1 MYIRDTIVAPATA
14 PGAGAVAIVRL
25 SGPLALAILQ
35 AIWKPSHPGDLRPRR
50 IYFGHVIDPENGALL
65 DRALAFL
72 MRAPA
77 SLTGEDVAELQI
89 HGGPFLVRRILRLA
103 VSRGA
108 RVAEPGEFTRR
119 GFLNGRMDLTE
130 AEAVDDLVKARGE
143 AGLEQ
148 ALALLSGALAQKVRG
163 LRDKIVGIR
172 AHLEAEIDFSDEDI
186 RLPSRR
192 QLAGEIERII
202 GDVAILH
209 ESFARGRLARE
220 GARAAIIGKPNVG
233 KSSLLNLLL
242 GTDRAIVTEIPG
254 TTRDVIEDTIQ
265 LGPIPLTILDTAGLH
280 EGGDEVERL
289 GIERTRRSVAEADLL
304 IAVFDSS
311 RVLDSDDGTIVGL
324 CDHRCGVAVLNKS
337 DLPARFGIAA
347 LHQAGLSMPALA
359 MSALTA
365 DGLQRLRGELA
376 STIDALAG
384 PGAESE
390 IAISR
395 GRHRDALAQALRAL
409 KAGRESALRAMPPE
423 IVAVDISAAADA
435 LGAITG
441 EVTNEDV
448 LDRIFRE
455 FCIGK

>member
-14 PGAGAVAIVRL
+14 PGAGAVAIIRL
-25 SGPLALAILQ
+25 SGPLALAILH
-35 AIWKPSHPGDLRPRR
+35 AIWRPAHPGDLRPRR
-50 IYFGHVIDPENGALL
+50 VYFGHVIDPDNGALL

-77 SLTGEDVAELQI
+77 SLTGEDVAELQV
-89 HGGPFLVRRILRLA
+89 HGGPFLVRRIVRLA

-130 AEAVDDLVKARGE
+130 AEAIDDLVNARGD

-148 ALALLSGALAQKVRG
+148 ALALLSGALAHKVRG
-163 LRDKIVGIR
+163 LRDKIVAVR

-192 QLAGEIERII
+192 QLAGEIEHII

-209 ESFARGRLARE
+209 DSFARGRLARE

-265 LGPIPLTILDTAGLH
+265 LGPIALTILDTAGLR

-311 RVLDSDDGTIVGL
+311 RALDSDDAAVVGL
-324 CDHRCGVAVLNKS
+324 CEHRCGVAVLNKC
-337 DLPARFGIAA
+337 DLPARFGISA
-347 LHQAGLSMPALA
+347 LHEAGLSMPALA

-365 DGLQRLRGELA
+365 DGLERLRGELA

-395 GRHRDALAQALRAL
+395 GRHRDGLAQALRAL

-448 LDRIFRE
+448 LDRIFSE